1 MVSSKSLKLIFLI
14 IGLIGLI
21 GIVLHIGLEP
31 ILLAVSQLGPLPL
44 VVILLPMIVVYGLEA
59 WGWRLTLG
67 AYAKNVGF
75 LRLFAIRMAGETV
88 NVTTPA
94 AYVGGEPLKA
104 YLLKQYDVPMVEGL
118 ASVITAKTT
127 MTLAQVLFILLG
139 LGMGFWI
146 IDDANH
152 YWMAMLVSLGLLVF
166 GVALFMV
173 FQRYGIGMGCLTI
186 LRACRI
192 RLKFLETREPQ
203 LRELDDTIRQF
214 YTQYR
219 GTFYVAL
226 GTFFLAWFCETLEV
240 YAILYYLDVGVDVW
254 TSISIAALTVFIKGG
269 TFFIPGSLGAQE
281 VGYTLLLMSF
291 GYTEV
296 TGITFALV
304 RRLREILWIFIGLGC
319 LMLLKGKDIPL
330 ATEPTSSS

>member
-1 MVSSKSLKLIFLI
+1 MLKFVFLIF
-14 IGLIGLI
+14 GLVALV
-21 GIVLHIGLEP
+21 GIVWHIGLQP
-31 ILLAVSQLGPLPL
+31 ILDAISQLGVFPLI
-44 VVILLPMIVVYGLEA
+44 VILLPMILVYGLEA

-67 AYAKNVGF
+67 VFAERVGF

-104 YLLKQYDVPMVEGL
+104 YLLKRYGVPMVESM

-139 LGMGFWI
+139 MGLAFWI
-146 IDDANH
+146 IDAASH
-152 YWMAMLVSLGLLVF
+152 YWIAMLVSLGLLGF
-166 GVALFMV
+166 GVGLFVM
-173 FQRYGIGMGCLTI
+173 FQRYGLGMGCLTL
-186 LRACRI
+186 LRVCGI
-192 RLKFLETREPQ
+192 RLAFLEKREPQ
-203 LRELDDTIRQF
+203 LQEMDATIRRF
-214 YTQYR
+214 YSENHR
-219 GTFYVAL
+219 TFYLAL

-240 YAILYYLDVGVDVW
+240 YAILYYLNVSVDVW

-281 VGYTLLLMSF
+281 GGYTLLLLSF

-296 TGITFALV
+296 TGITFALI
-304 RRLREILWIFIGLGC
+304 RRLREILWILIGLGC
-319 LMLLKGKDIPL
+319 LMLLKGKELPP
-330 ATEPTSSS
+330 ATVPPSET